1 MPKPSSPYDKAIQHL
16 QQLIEEAVRRGLPES
31 NSATLATADRASGRP
46 SVRTVYVLNVD
57 VEGLVIFAS
66 TQSGK
71 ARQMQDNPQAALCFF
86 WPALQSQVVV
96 DGEVELLSEADSD
109 AYWRKRSRESQLGA
123 WVMES
128 AATGDSRELKDKLA
142 QYKAEFSFEQ
152 APRPQHWR
160 AFRIRPTHI
169 EFWKT
174 GWQRLLGRTGYQK
187 QADGSW
193 REHTHGP

>member
-1 MPKPSSPYDKAIQHL
+1 MPKPSSPYDKAIHEL
-16 QQLIEEAVRRGLPES
+16 QKLMEEAGRRGLPES
-31 NSATLATADRASGRP
+31 NGATLATADRASGRP

-57 VEGLVIFAS
+57 AEGLVIFAS

-86 WPALQSQVVV
+86 WPVLQSQVVV

-128 AATGDSRELKDKLA
+128 ATSGDSRELKDKLA
-142 QYKAEFSFEQ
+142 QYKADFSFEQ
-152 APRPQHWR
+152 APRPPHWR
-160 AFRIRPTHI
+160 AFRIRPRHI

-174 GWQRLLGRTGYQK
+174 GWQRLLGRTRYQK
-187 QADGSW
+187 QPDGSW
-193 REHTHGP
+193 REETHGP